1 MFSQP
6 LLKLSDTIVLS
17 RIEPVQPISIPTPP
31 NKRRDWTP
39 DFVKSCAHQGLI
51 ETYPERPDAGPR
63 ALGFGIFFG
72 GIIWAA
78 IALVWWLV

>member
-1 MFSQP
+1 M
-6 LLKLSDTIVLS
+6 
-17 RIEPVQPISIPTPP
+17 
-31 NKRRDWTP
+31 NKPEQQSVT
-39 DFVKSCAHQGLI
+39 QG
-51 ETYPERPDAGPR
+51 ESERPDAGPR

>member
-1 MFSQP
+1 MR
-6 LLKLSDTIVLS
+6 LSDTVSIQH
-17 RIEPVQPISIPTPP
+17 IEPVRQIDIPTPP
-31 NKRRDWTP
+31 DKRVDWTGA
-39 DFVKSCAHQGLI
+39 FVESCAHQGLI
-51 ETYPERPDAGPR
+51 EAYPERPDAGPR

>member
-1 MFSQP
+1 MNKPEQETIIQGDP
-6 LLKLSDTIVLS
+6 LIQV
-17 RIEPVQPISIPTPP
+17 E
-31 NKRRDWTP
+31 
-39 DFVKSCAHQGLI
+39 A
-51 ETYPERPDAGPR
+51 ERPDAGPR